1 MSFSSRI
8 FVVLL
13 LFLVP
18 LSQLPAQVRRTGMIS
33 GKVID
38 SQAKTPVEYANIVL
52 RAAKTDSMVTGT
64 VTDSAGFFRLK
75 EVPFGSYILEY
86 SFIGYEKMRTS
97 IQTLDAKH
105 PRADAGTLALT
116 SSTVTMNEVTITSE
130 KTMMINKIDRKVF
143 NVQKDIQA
151 QTGTVTDLLQN
162 IPSISVDMDGNISLR
177 GSGNVTILINGRP
190 SVMSG
195 VANLEQMQ
203 ASLVERIEVITN
215 PSARFKPDGTAGI
228 INIILKKERKAG
240 FNGTVGLNAGNH
252 DRFNGN
258 VQLNYNLGKMN
269 LFGSYGY
276 RQDYRRRSSEVRSQT
291 IDTASSESTRYWQN
305 TQGWAR
311 PKSHIARA
319 GFDWAI
325 SKKDAAGVSGIYN
338 YRKVDRH
345 DTTGNRYFDHEF
357 LPSETYLR
365 NHDGIESE
373 NSLGI
378 TAFYEH
384 TFDREKES
392 MVKAAF
398 DYQQDKESED
408 DYYTNLY
415 TLPAIPDKADRAQGN
430 NSGHDI
436 SFTLDGSTP
445 LWKVLQLETG
455 YECNIELITIDQ
467 SVSAMDPATKVW
479 AVDTSEGS
487 RFHSNQTV
495 HALYA
500 TLSGSWKK
508 FRAMAGLRAEE
519 AILDLEFRTLGSSL
533 NTDYFALY
541 PTLHLGLEA
550 GKGEWQLNYS
560 KRVNRPDGEDM
571 NPVPEYRDP
580 RNVFMGNPNLKPEEI
595 HSVELGYALSL
606 DKMNLVPTLF
616 YRYKVNG
623 FTWVTRSLNDT
634 VLASTMENLD
644 RDQSAGVDLSG
655 TLRIGKAVRMNFSAS
670 GFYSEI
676 DASGIGYSASTS
688 TFAWNA
694 KLNASINLTKTT
706 LLQVNGQ
713 YRSEALTA
721 QGKRKA
727 NWVVN
732 LGFRQDLWKKKIS
745 LIATVSDLF
754 NTQAWKHS
762 INTATLVQESTRRRD
777 ARVIYGGVVFN
788 FGTNGKKQKEAKFEF
803 DNGME
808 GR

>member
-1 MSFSSRI
+1 MKNFFRSFSLVI
-8 FVVLL
+8 LL
-13 LFLVP
+13 ASCTF
-18 LSQLPAQVRRTGMIS
+18 SSPAQVRRTGVIT

-38 SQAKTPVEYANIVL
+38 GLAKTPVEYANIVL
-52 RAAKTDSMVTGT
+52 RTAKSDSMVTGT
-64 VTDSAGFFRLK
+64 VTDSAGAFRLK
-75 EVPFGSYILEY
+75 EVPFGNYLLEY
-86 SFIGYEKMRTS
+86 SFIGYEKQRSST
-97 IQTLDAKH
+97 ITLDARRPK
-105 PRADAGTLALT
+105 AEAGTLVLT
-116 SSTVTMNEVTITSE
+116 PSTVTMNEVTITSE

-162 IPSISVDMDGNISLR
+162 IPSVSVDMDGNISLR
-177 GSGNVTILINGRP
+177 GAGNVTILINGRP

-195 VANLEQMQ
+195 AASLEQMQ

-215 PSARFKPDGTAGI
+215 PSARFRPDGTAGI

-258 VQLNYNLGKMN
+258 VQLNYNLGKLN

-276 RQDYRRRSSEVRSQT
+276 RQDYRERSSEVRSRT
-291 IDTASSESTRYWQN
+291 IDTTSNTSYWYWQS
-305 TQGWAR
+305 TLGWAR

-325 SKKDAAGVSGIYN
+325 SNKDAAGMTAIYN
-338 YRKVDRH
+338 YRKVPRH
-345 DTTGNRYFDHEF
+345 DTTGNFYFNNEL

-365 NHDGIESE
+365 RHDGNEKQ

-384 TFDREKES
+384 FFNREKES
-392 MVKAAF
+392 QLKAAF
-398 DYQQDKESED
+398 DYQLDKESED
-408 DYYTNLY
+408 DYYTNVY
-415 TLPAIPDKADRAQGN
+415 SLPLSPDKADRAVGDN
-430 NSGHDI
+430 GAHDFN
-436 SFTLDGSTP
+436 FTFDASTP
-445 LWKVLQLETG
+445 LGKKLKLEAG
-455 YECNIELITIDQ
+455 YEGDMEITTIDQ
-467 SVSAMDPATKVW
+467 SVEAMDPATKTW
-479 AVDTSEGS
+479 AVDTSQGS
-487 RFHSNQTV
+487 RFHANQSV

-519 AILDLEFRTLGSSL
+519 AILDLEFRTIGSSL

-580 RNVFMGNPNLKPEEI
+580 RNVFIGNPNLRPEEI

-606 DKMNLVPTLF
+606 DKINLVPTLF

-623 FTWVTRSLNDT
+623 FAWVTRNLNDS
-634 VLASTMENLD
+634 VLATSPQNLD
-644 RDQSAGVDLSG
+644 RDQSAGIDLSG
-655 TLRIGKAVRMNFSAS
+655 TLRLGKAVRMNFSAS

-676 DASGIGYSASTS
+676 DASGIGYSKSTS

-694 KLNASINLTKTT
+694 KLNASVNLTKTT

-754 NTQAWKHS
+754 NTQAWKSS
-762 INTATLVQESTRRRD
+762 INTVSLVQESTRRRD
-777 ARVIYGGVVFN
+777 ARVIYGGIVFN
-788 FGTNGKKQKEAKFEF
+788 FGTNGKKQKETKFEF